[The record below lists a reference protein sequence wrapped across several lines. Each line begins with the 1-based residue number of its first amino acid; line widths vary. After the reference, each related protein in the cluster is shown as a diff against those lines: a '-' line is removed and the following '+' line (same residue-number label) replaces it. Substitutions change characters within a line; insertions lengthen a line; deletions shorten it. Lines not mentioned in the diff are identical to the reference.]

1 MHHPAVKIRA
11 LGAEGCGEVTIAARS
26 DRPRDLSLV
35 MRAVVIPALLNIVI
49 PASPDQELE

>member
-11 LGAEGCGEVTIAARS
+11 LGAEGRGEVTIAARS